1 MNLKLEELQIYK
13 ISMVIGEQVHEL
25 VSRWD
30 HFNRDTLGKQLVR
43 SADSIALN
51 ISEGYGRF
59 FYKENKIFC
68 YYSRGSAK
76 ETVTAIEKAYSR
88 KLISEEEHKELKAM
102 LSEYFRLSYYY
113 IQSIGTTK
121 QNNE

>member
-1 MNLKLEELQIYK
+1 MNLKLDELQIYK
-13 ISMVIGEQVHEL
+13 IAMEIGEQVHDL
-25 VSRWD
+25 VTKWD
-30 HFNRDTLGKQLVR
+30 HFNRDTLGKQLIR

-76 ETVTAIEKAYSR
+76 ETGTAIDKAFSR
-88 KLISEEEHKELKAM
+88 NLISEEEYKQIKAK
-102 LSEYFRLSYYY
+102 LSDYFRLSYHY